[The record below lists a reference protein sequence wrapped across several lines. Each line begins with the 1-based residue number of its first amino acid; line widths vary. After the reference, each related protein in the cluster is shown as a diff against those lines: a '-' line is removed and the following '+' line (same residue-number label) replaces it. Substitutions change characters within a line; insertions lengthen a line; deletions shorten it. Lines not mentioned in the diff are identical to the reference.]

1 MENNKLTEK
10 EVNICLA
17 IAKGLD
23 NRQLLATEF
32 SNSKRTIENQLSSI
46 RHKLGVNDMLS
57 LYKKIIGIFFQIDLE
72 ELVKERD

>member
-1 MENNKLTEK
+1 MGNTDLTNKEQQ
-10 EVNICLA
+10 ICLA

-23 NRQLLATEF
+23 NSQLLATEF
-32 SNSKRTIENQLSSI
+32 NNSKRTIENQLASI

-72 ELVKERD
+72 ELVKERE